1 MKNMKRSMEVS
12 RKDIVTKEILKRKD
26 LIRISISSNGTTKID
41 KNFNMGGRGI
51 YVSKSSIKIGLEK
64 KIIKKNI
71 NRFGGDINSII
82 DELMKE
88 VKDGK

>member
-1 MKNMKRSMEVS
+1 MNMKRSMEVS

-26 LIRISISSNGTTKID
+26 LIRISISSDGTTNID
-41 KNFNMGGRGI
+41 KDFNMGGRGI
-51 YVSKSSIKIGLEK
+51 YISKSSIKIGLEK

-88 VKDGK
+88 AKNGK